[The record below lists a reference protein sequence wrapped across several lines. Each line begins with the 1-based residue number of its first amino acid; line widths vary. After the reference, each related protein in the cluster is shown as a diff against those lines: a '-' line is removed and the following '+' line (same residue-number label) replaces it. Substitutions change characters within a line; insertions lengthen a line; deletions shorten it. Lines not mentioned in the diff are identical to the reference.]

1 MICNLCFYGAVRTLD
16 ETSNSIQKY
25 VIEPLSKQYTIN
37 IFAAVWEDDSEK
49 YEKYEKFE
57 KFGKLK
63 IKKINRPKRFS
74 KIKIE
79 ADENFRKIYPEKPDV
94 IKNLYYALYSLKSV
108 TSMIKESELTIF
120 IRPDSKFYS
129 EIPLNKIES
138 SQIITPIWDNYYF
151 HPEHYALKSK
161 SSEEGA
167 NDRFIICSGN
177 TAKIVGMRYDLI
189 DEYLEKRKGNAII
202 HPEGFF
208 EWTLKKNN
216 IKNIKV
222 DICFTLLRENGNED
236 GDCISKKDP
245 FWNSPNK
252 NKNRKTRKSKSF
264 LN

>member
-16 ETSNSIQKY
+16 KTVNSIQKY
-25 VIEPLSKQYTIN
+25 VIEPLSKQYTIQ
-37 IFAAVWEDDSEK
+37 IFAAVWEDDDSEK
-49 YEKYEKFE
+49 YKKFE
-57 KFGKLK
+57 NLK
-63 IKKINRPKRFS
+63 IKIKKNNRPKRFS

-79 ADENFRKIYPEKPDV
+79 AEENYIKIYPDKPDF
-94 IKNLYYALYSLKSV
+94 IRNLYYGLYSLKSV

-129 EIPLNKIES
+129 EIPLDKIES
-138 SQIITPIWDNYYF
+138 SQVITPIWDNYYF
-151 HPEHYALKSK
+151 NPEHYALKSK

-189 DEYLEKRKGNAII
+189 DQYLEKRKGNGNSII